1 MREQPHPR
9 AGRARSRTRRLAGV
23 TALAAGVVAPALA
36 AHPAAAAET
45 ATTYH
50 VVVTCK
56 VPRLQPERQIAPNHC
71 MNYLPDGTQTFDATV
86 TDGSGRRVQGVRV
99 SWSDNSTLAA
109 FRVRKNPCTTGSNG
123 SCGDELVVKRPSR
136 CLVVT
141 VTATVGSAT
150 AKGYL
155 SFS

>member
-9 AGRARSRTRRLAGV
+9 AGRVGTRSRRLAGIA
-23 TALAAGVVAPALA
+23 ALATGVVAPALA

-45 ATTYH
+45 ATTYR

-56 VPRLQPERQIAPNHC
+56 VPRLQPERQLAPNHC
-71 MNYLPDGTQTFDATV
+71 MNYLPDGTQTFVATV
-86 TDGSGRRVQGVRV
+86 TDSSGRRVQGVRV
-99 SWSDNSTLAA
+99 SWSDDSSLAQ
-109 FRVRKNPCTTGSNG
+109 FRVRKNPCTTGSDG
-123 SCGDELVVKRPSR
+123 SCGDELVVKRPTRS
-136 CLVVT
+136 LVVT
-141 VTATVGSAT
+141 VTATVGAAT